1 MIYGYIKL
9 IIVTLIWG
17 GNYHVVKYLVSE
29 ADIFTVGFLRF
40 IISSS
45 LLLFFYF
52 RKNRRAGLQNKLEQH
67 WKILFAIGLI
77 GVFLYNMLFFGASQL
92 ISANRV
98 AIFYA
103 FTPAI
108 TVLLGVIFLRQYVNF
123 WGYLGIFVALLGTVG
138 VIIVSINGVNVSGA
152 TNSITQLLLGQI
164 LAILAALAM
173 AIYNILN
180 QKALQ
185 HGLDS
190 LTITTFGAVFAT
202 LFLFVAFLIFGKTGL
217 SGLANK
223 TWLFWVAMI
232 YLSVF
237 ATVLCYKW
245 YSDSIYEIGVGKA
258 VVFQNGVPLSAV
270 LIGILLLGE
279 QMLFGVLISGVIIII
294 GVLIT
299 NLTLTSR

>member
-1 MIYGYIKL
+1 MILEYAKL
-9 IIVTLIWG
+9 IAVIVIWG

-29 ADIFTVGFLRF
+29 ADIFTIGLLRF
-40 IISSS
+40 IISS
-45 LLLFFYF
+45 LLLLLLYF
-52 RKNRRAGLQNKLEQH
+52 RKNRRAGFQNKLKQY
-67 WKILFAIGLI
+67 WKILFLIGLI
-77 GVFLYNMLFFGASQL
+77 GVFLYNLLFFGASQL
-92 ISANRV
+92 IAANRV
-98 AIFYA
+98 AVFYA
-103 FTPAI
+103 FTPAV
-108 TVLLGVIFLRQYVNF
+108 TVLLGVVFLKHYVNF
-123 WGYLGIFVALLGTVG
+123 FGYLGVIIALLGTIG
-138 VIIVSINGVNVSGA
+138 VIIVSINSVDVSGT
-152 TNSITQLLLGQI
+152 TNSINQLLFGQI

-180 QKALQ
+180 KKALQ

-202 LFLFVAFLIFGKTGL
+202 AFLFITVILFGKTSL
-217 SGLANK
+217 SDLASK

-232 YLSVF
+232 YLSVL

-245 YSDSIYEIGVGKA
+245 YSDAIHKIGVGKT

-279 QMLFGVLISGVIIII
+279 QMLFGVLISGAVIIV

-299 NLTLTSR
+299 NLAISNR